1 MNSFI
6 YFHSCLL
13 AAILQI
19 QELDVGL
26 ESMDLKVKDTGFGSE
41 WLLNRAVDVFGDN
54 ITKVVEENLKDQIL
68 EQSRIAIENL
78 NSYFL
83 VNPNMLL
90 TMLGI
95 SMDDLEENVVWV

>member
-1 MNSFI
+1 
-6 YFHSCLL
+6 
-13 AAILQI
+13 
-19 QELDVGL
+19 
-26 ESMDLKVKDTGFGSE
+26 MDLKVKDTGFGSE